1 MKEQIRD
8 AALSLADQRKGAA
21 VGELGTLAGALR
33 RAGTELSE
41 NSGLAGT
48 AVNTIADRVDSIS
61 RSLDGKDLRG
71 IMGDVEQFARRN
83 PVAFVGGAVAL
94 GFIASRFLKSDA
106 NAVPQS
112 ADMPMDLASE
122 NELDSGAQSNAR
134 YSSMPGS
141 DVITD
146 SPMIAGLAA
155 LAVGAIFGAIV
166 PETNREHQIFGETK
180 DRLKEKATTA
190 ARQKVSDTISAVGG
204 GGNQ

>member
-106 NAVPQS
+106 NAVP
-112 ADMPMDLASE
+112 ATDTPMDLTGE
-122 NELDSGAQSNAR
+122 NELDSGALSNAR
-134 YSSMPGS
+134 YSSLPGS

-166 PETNREHQIFGETK
+166 PETNREHQLFGETK
-180 DRLKEKATTA
+180 DRLREKATTA
-190 ARQKVSDTISAVGG
+190 ARQKVSETISAVSG